1 LSANGGGLLD
11 DVAEALREPPQIRG
25 AAVVIEETPG
35 GRRAFGVDESMD
47 KQQMCQPG
55 YKKM

>member
-35 GRRAFGVDESMD
+35 GR
-47 KQQMCQPG
+47 
-55 YKKM
+55 